1 MCIDPKQLNKA
12 LKRNNYQLP
21 VIDDILPEISSA
33 RVFSK
38 LDLTSAFWQ
47 LNLDDESSKL
57 TCFNTPFGRFRWRR
71 LPFGLSVSS
80 EIFQHRLNAALEGLP
95 GVICVADDITQCM
108 VYGKGSDDNAAL
120 IDHDAKLT
128 RLLERC
134 SALNIKL
141 NRSKSVFR
149 TTDIPFL
156 GHRITKHGLGPDPQ
170 KVEAVLNMP
179 VPEDVQDI
187 QRLVGFVNY
196 LSRYLPS
203 LSHVLEPLRQLT
215 RPEVP
220 WHWTHAQQEAMDQ
233 VKHLVTAA
241 PVLAYYNLECE
252 LSIQCDASG
261 KGLGVA
267 LLQQGRPIAYASRA
281 LTDTETRYA
290 SIEREMLAVVFA
302 LERFHQYTFVRHTK
316 VISDHKPWK
325 S

>member
-1 MCIDPKQLNKA
+1 MIFC
-12 LKRNNYQLP
+12 RNSHQ
-21 VIDDILPEISSA
+21 PEF
-33 RVFSK
+33 FSK

-71 LPFGLSVSS
+71 FPFGLSVSS

-95 GVICVADDITQCM
+95 GVICVADDIV
-108 VYGKGSDDNAAL
+108 VYGKGGDDNAAL

-203 LSHVLEPLRQLT
+203 LSDVLEPLRQLT

-220 WHWTHAQQEAMDQ
+220 WHWTHAQQEALDQ
-233 VKHLVTAA
+233 VKRLVTAA
-241 PVLAYYNLECE
+241 PVLAYYNPECE

-261 KGLGVA
+261 KGLGAALHSKNWPKLGQLKLAFRRANISTTSWPDQVLPALGRAWQTCTGPMRAAACSWPNKVA
-267 LLQQGRPIAYASRA
+267 SNGPVKIRQILAQRCAA
-281 LTDTETRYA
+281 LSSPKKLT
-290 SIEREMLAVVFA
+290 
-302 LERFHQYTFVRHTK
+302 
-316 VISDHKPWK
+316 
-325 S
+325 